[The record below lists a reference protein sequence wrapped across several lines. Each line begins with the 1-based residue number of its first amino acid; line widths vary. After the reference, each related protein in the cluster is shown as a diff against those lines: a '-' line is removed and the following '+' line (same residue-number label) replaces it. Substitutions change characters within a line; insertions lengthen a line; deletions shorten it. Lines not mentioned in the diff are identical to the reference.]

1 MDYESIFF
9 TCMVIWYF
17 GNYFNPYILF
27 IFLEKIAQKTNNTL
41 HFIQNMNLFM
51 MADNIFTDD
60 DSDDSNNSDI
70 ENKTNEIAK
79 PIPKYEDKYLEEYRK
94 MDKELI
100 LDETEQVLKLQKYN
114 DFFKEIADS
123 YNLKIKEL
131 QKQLEVNNTKL
142 DKYEGSDDDYCIYD
156 GTDEDAYLGE
166 TKDARIQYLLDEN
179 NKIFIEIDD
188 IKQKLQAKEEEIEIS
203 KSAEE
208 KTNTFM
214 IHHRLEKLKV
224 CYVMEYTPLGNVL
237 MIYDKERETF
247 KYYSDNTIPYRY
259 LEVVGRKYAKQF
271 GCRRIF
277 VDMEEQLKI
286 AEEKW
291 ERERIEKADREEK
304 ERILKEEAIKNQKP
318 IEQKK
323 NVFAKFK
330 SYNKEAGTGHVNT
343 APPPKNSI
351 PNKLTEKQENEKIL
365 IKERANRYTY
375 EGKFANFNFLKKVDR
390 KVVDKKFA
398 LSFADFKKIQILKTN

>member
-9 TCMVIWYF
+9 TCMIIWYF

-27 IFLEKIAQKTNNTL
+27 MFLEKLVQETNNTL
-41 HFIQNMNLFM
+41 NFIQNFNLL
-51 MADNIFTDD
+51 MASNLFTDD
-60 DSDDSNNSDI
+60 SDSDSDSDNNNDSDS
-70 ENKTNEIAK
+70 EITK
-79 PIPKYEDKYLEEYRK
+79 PIPKYEDKYLQEYRR

-100 LDETEQVLKLQKYN
+100 FDETEQVFKLQKYN
-114 DFFKEIADS
+114 DFFKEITDV
-123 YNLKIKEL
+123 YKNKLEEL

-156 GTDEDAYLGE
+156 GKDQDAYLGE
-166 TKDARIQYLLDEN
+166 TKDARINYLIDEN
-179 NKIFIEIDD
+179 IDILTKIDEIKKHIES
-188 IKQKLQAKEEEIEIS
+188 KEGEIEII
-203 KSAEE
+203 KSVEE

-214 IHHRLEKLKV
+214 INHRLEKLKV

-247 KYYSDNTIPYRY
+247 KYYSDSTIPYRY

-271 GCRRIF
+271 GCKQIF
-277 VDMEEQLKI
+277 VDMEEELKM

-291 ERERIEKADREEK
+291 EKERIEKADREEK
-304 ERILKEEAIKNQKP
+304 ERILKEEAIKNHKP
-318 IEQKK
+318 IEEKK

-330 SYNKEAGTGHVNT
+330 SYNKEAGTGHVNI

-398 LSFADFKKIQILKTN
+398 LSFADFKKIQKMKSN